1 VNVSLENW
9 VKHGWL
15 KEHTSSR
22 QEISDLLG
30 LVVRDLK
37 ACRTQA
43 LSPDW
48 RFTIAYNAALQAATV
63 ALRAVGFRTT
73 HSSHHYYTIESLSLT
88 LGVDSKLVHRLH
100 AFSKKRSISSY
111 DATGTIS
118 EQELS
123 EMIELAQNL
132 RQRVEEWI
140 KVNHPELLKN

>member
-1 VNVSLENW
+1 MSLQDW

-30 LVVRDLK
+30 LVARDLK
-37 ACRTQA
+37 ACRTQE
-43 LSPDW
+43 LPLDW

-73 HSSHHYYTIESLSLT
+73 HSSHHYYTIESLFLT
-88 LGVDSKLVHRLH
+88 LALDSKFVRRLH

-111 DATGTIS
+111 DVTGTIS
-118 EQELS
+118 EQELR
-123 EMIELAQNL
+123 EMIELAEDL
-132 RQRVEEWI
+132 RQRVKEWL
-140 KVNHPELLKN
+140 KANHPELLED